1 VGDGRLKTYCIMV
14 FGESPSMAY
23 MEARTGV
30 KRMCGKFTQM
40 SSWQEVHAFSHPLAV
55 KQPAD
60 QAVVSTPMRFAN
72 IMRLDAQGERVLVAM
87 RWGFAGKGDRAPT
100 RPRHMHARSETID
113 TLPTFRESFARA
125 RGILMVETFNE
136 GEELPNGKTRQWVI
150 TPQDGEPIAIAVICD
165 QWINGAETLETFIQ
179 VTVPANELISRITD
193 RMPAILPRESWAA
206 WLGETGA
213 SLAGIKALL
222 QTFEDKG
229 SWTMVEQAPGA
240 RTRRTTGQP
249 TLF

>member
-1 VGDGRLKTYCIMV
+1 
-14 FGESPSMAY
+14 
-23 MEARTGV
+23 
-30 KRMCGKFTQM
+30 MCGKFTQM
-40 SSWQEVHAFSHPLAV
+40 SSWQQVHAFSQPLVV

-72 IMRLDAQGERVLVAM
+72 IMRLDAHGERELVPM

-113 TLPTFRESFARA
+113 TLPTFKQSFAHG

-136 GEELPNGKTRQWVI
+136 GEELPNGKTKQWVI
-150 TPQDGEPIAIAVICD
+150 TPKDGEPIAIAVICEK
-165 QWINGAETLETFIQ
+165 WINGDETLETFIQ

-206 WLGETGA
+206 WLGETDA
-213 SLAGIKALL
+213 SLADIKALL
-222 QTFEDKG
+222 RTFEEG
-229 SWTMVEQAPGA
+229 GYWTMTEQGSGKQP
-240 RTRRTTGQP
+240 RPPRPQKPSGQQD
-249 TLF
+249 LF